1 MRVLTTMS
9 SIKSILINGAS
20 GQLGQS
26 FQQLAAKYPL
36 YNFVF
41 TDRACLD
48 LSDDSSIEAYFQQ
61 HSFDLMINCAAYTAV
76 DKAEE
81 EFELADSINHLAV
94 QKLASIAAKQQ
105 AKFIHISTDY
115 VFNGEQFRPYIETDQ
130 VDPKSVYGATKLA
143 GEQAVFNTMPVDALI
158 IRTSWVYS
166 PFGNNFVKTMLKL
179 GEQRDALTVIFD
191 QLGSPTY
198 APDLAEAIM
207 QIVTN
212 ESFNQPSL
220 KTQLYHYS
228 NEGVCSWYDFSKTI
242 FELSEISCE
251 VSPIETKDY
260 PTAAT
265 RPHYSL
271 LNKAKIKQQFAL
283 KIPYWKDSLI
293 RCLASLKE
301 KEE

>member
-1 MRVLTTMS
+1 MPN
-9 SIKSILINGAS
+9 IKSIWVNGAN

-26 FQQLAAKYPL
+26 FQQLAMRYPQ
-36 YNFVF
+36 YDFVF
-41 TDRACLD
+41 ADRACLD
-48 LSDDSSIEAYFQQ
+48 LSENSTIEAYFQQ

-81 EFELADSINHLAV
+81 EPELADAINHLAV

-115 VFNGEQFRPYIETDQ
+115 VFNGEQFRPYLETDK
-130 VDPKSVYGATKLA
+130 VDPKSVYGSTKLA
-143 GEQAVFNTMPVDALI
+143 GEQAVFNTMPLDALI

-166 PFGNNFVKTMLKL
+166 PFANNFVKTVLQL
-179 GEQRDALTVIFD
+179 GQQRDALTVIFD

-207 QIVTN
+207 QIVAN
-212 ESFNQPSL
+212 ESFNQPDIT
-220 KTQLYHYS
+220 TQLYHYS
-228 NEGVCSWYDFSKTI
+228 NEGACSWYDFSKAI
-242 FELSEISCE
+242 FELSKMSCE

-271 LNKAKIKQQFAL
+271 LNKAKIKQQFTL
-283 KIPYWKDSLI
+283 DIPYWKDSLI

-301 KEE
+301 KE